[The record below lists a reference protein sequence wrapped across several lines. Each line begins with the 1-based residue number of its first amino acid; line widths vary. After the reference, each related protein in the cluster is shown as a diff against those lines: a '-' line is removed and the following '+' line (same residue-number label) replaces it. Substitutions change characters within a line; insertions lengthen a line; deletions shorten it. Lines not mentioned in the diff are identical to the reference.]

1 VSDFVE
7 TMKLVEKAREDIY
20 FAKINRELIE
30 NLHRLAAAE
39 KAAAVAGAPEQSGK
53 AGHAG
58 KNEGALD

>member
-1 VSDFVE
+1 MSDFVE

-39 KAAAVAGAPEQSGK
+39 KAMAGAPEQSGK
-53 AGHAG
+53 AGQAG
-58 KNEGALD
+58 KNEGTLD

>member
-1 VSDFVE
+1 
-7 TMKLVEKAREDIY
+7 MKLVEKAREDIY

-39 KAAAVAGAPEQSGK
+39 KAAAVAGAPEQSEK